1 MIDRLS
7 MFMVLAREKHF
18 GRAAEVLG
26 ITQPSL
32 SSAIKALEEQLGVQL
47 VRRGSRYQGLTPEGE
62 RVLDW
67 ARRIVGDARA
77 MQAEMAASRR
87 GVSGLLRLGVIPTA
101 MPRIAELTDPFLRR
115 HPNAGVSIL
124 SRSSDEIRDQ
134 IEALEL
140 DAGVTYLD
148 SEPLGRVQSRPLYR
162 ETYCL
167 VSRDTE
173 AGPVDW
179 AEAAGRP
186 LCLLT
191 PDMQNRR
198 IVTRHLLEAGADAG
212 RVDLDAGDPVACGQG
227 RLGGD
232 LAAIAGAGAAPAAW
246 RRRAG
251 ADRHRPHGRAGDGA
265 ARAASAAGRGAAEG
279 GRVDRQLQSIDGS
292 SQLFRLSLLPSVV
305 GHCNEPGPAK
315 P

>member
-1 MIDRLS
+1 MIDKLS
-7 MFMVLAREKHF
+7 MFMVLAREEHF
-18 GRAAEVLG
+18 GRAAEALG

-77 MQAEMAASRR
+77 MQSEMEARRR

-101 MPRIAELTDPFLRR
+101 MPRIAELTGPFLKR

-148 SEPLGRVQSRPLYR
+148 SEPLGRVQVLPLYR

-167 VSRDTE
+167 ISRDE
-173 AGPVDW
+173 DRGPVGW
-179 AEAAGRP
+179 AEAARRP

-198 IVTRHLLEAGADAG
+198 IVTRHLVEAGADAMP
-212 RVDLDAGDPVACGQG
+212 RVESTSMLAILSHVATGDW
-227 RLGGD
+227 
-232 LAAIAGAGAAPAAW
+232 AAILPRSLARGLPLPQGVSARDLSGEGHMVGLVTA
-246 RRRAG
+246 RRE
-251 ADRHRPHGRAGDGA
+251 PHPPLVEALIRN
-265 ARAASAAGRGAAEG
+265 AGRSAPEDAA
-279 GRVDRQLQSIDGS
+279 
-292 SQLFRLSLLPSVV
+292 
-305 GHCNEPGPAK
+305 
-315 P
+315 

>member
-1 MIDRLS
+1 MIDKLS
-7 MFMVLAREKHF
+7 MFMVLAREEHF
-18 GRAAEVLG
+18 GRAAEALG

-77 MQAEMAASRR
+77 MQSEMEARRR

-101 MPRIAELTDPFLRR
+101 MPRIAELTGPFLKR

-148 SEPLGRVQSRPLYR
+148 SEPLGRVQVLPLYR

-167 VSRDTE
+167 ISRDE
-173 AGPVDW
+173 DWGSVGW
-179 AEAAGRP
+179 AEAARRP

-198 IVTRHLLEAGADAG
+198 IVTRHLVEAGADAMP
-212 RVDLDAGDPVACGQG
+212 RVESTSMLAILSHVATGDW
-227 RLGGD
+227 
-232 LAAIAGAGAAPAAW
+232 AAILPRSLARGLPLPQGVSARDLSGEGHMVGLVTA
-246 RRRAG
+246 RRE
-251 ADRHRPHGRAGDGA
+251 PHPPLVEALIRN
-265 ARAASAAGRGAAEG
+265 AGRSAPEDAA
-279 GRVDRQLQSIDGS
+279 
-292 SQLFRLSLLPSVV
+292 
-305 GHCNEPGPAK
+305 
-315 P
+315 